1 MNKLQQQILQAKR
14 EGAENF
20 KKYGPTNYWNPY
32 NKKHKVGKK
41 LLTAYK
47 EGFYEAFVRRLKND
61 KDFCSHY
68 HFRGLFLPKNL
79 RRFKFISERQLE
91 ALSKEMDQYLRP
103 TRLDENGND
112 WIDTAIV
119 QTQEKITDAKKL
131 KEQEKQNA

>member
-1 MNKLQQQILQAKR
+1 MNKLQQQLLEAKR

-61 KDFCSHY
+61 TEFCSQY
-68 HFRGLFLPKNL
+68 HFRGLFLPENL
-79 RRFKFISERQLE
+79 RWFKFISERQKEEL
-91 ALSKEMDQYLRP
+91 AKEMDAYLRP

-112 WIDTAIV
+112 WVETATV
-119 QTQEKITDAKKL
+119 SLEEKMNDAAKLSKKE
-131 KEQEKQNA
+131 KENG